1 MKQKSY
7 FLPLN
12 GADFDQGG
20 SCSWSPGGQLAA
32 TPWPLPTAPW
42 PPPPNWLP
50 WPRHPLTNEASPALP
65 SANQSGWSLASD
77 WLHQWEGLIA
87 GLEQELLTGTGGWV
101 PLTMPGPTPLAAT
114 TGIHK
119 SPPKRGWP
127 CAFLSLSFGLWRY
140 CALGQ
145 SPVEKVWLELGLM
158 ISWTWSCWWYVLNFR
173 TKYRVKIGKI
183 HI

>member
-1 MKQKSY
+1 MAAKNLSHPKSY
-7 FLPLN
+7 NFEGCSKSNHCQWSKKAIFLPLN
-12 GADFDQGG
+12 GADFDQVG

-119 SPPKRGWP
+119 SLPKRARP
-127 CAFLSLSFGLWRY
+127 CVFCPFPLDCEDIVLWGNR
-140 CALGQ
+140 L
-145 SPVEKVWLELGLM
+145 
-158 ISWTWSCWWYVLNFR
+158 
-173 TKYRVKIGKI
+173 
-183 HI
+183 